1 MRILFL
7 GNNAVGLEV
16 LRELVEGRERVV
28 GLVIHP
34 PEKQR
39 YGEEIIAASALP
51 EEQIFDG
58 ASLKRAEVIEAI
70 RALRP
75 DIGLSVMFG
84 YILQAEF
91 LALFSR
97 GVINLHPSLLP
108 FNRGPHPNVWSIV
121 EGTPAG
127 ATIHYIDEGIDTGD
141 IIAQRDVIVEPTDTG
156 GSLYAKLETCCVEL
170 FRETWP
176 MIKRGTAPRIPQP
189 PEAGTSHR
197 IRDVELIDRI
207 ELDQSSTARA
217 LINILRARTFPPYK
231 GAYFMDQGRRVGL
244 RLHLEYEDDDAS

>member
-1 MRILFL
+1 MRIIFL
-7 GNNAVGLEV
+7 GNNAVGVDV
-16 LRELVEGRERVV
+16 LRELVEGREEVV

-34 PEKQR
+34 PEKR
-39 YGEEIIAASALP
+39 RRGDEIFTTSALP

-58 ASLKRAEVIEAI
+58 ASLKQAAVIEEI

-75 DIGLSVMFG
+75 DIGLSVMFD
-84 YILQAEF
+84 YILESEF
-91 LALFSR
+91 LALFPK

-108 FNRGPHPNVWSIV
+108 FNRGQYPNVWSIV

-141 IIAQRDVIVEPTDTG
+141 IVAQREVVIEPTDTG
-156 GSLYAKLETCCVEL
+156 GSLYAKLEMCCLEL

-176 MIKRGTAPRIPQP
+176 MIKLGTAPRIPQP

-197 IRDVELIDRI
+197 TRDVELIDRI
-207 ELDQSSTARA
+207 ELDQSVTARE

-244 RLHLEYEDDDAS
+244 RLQLEYEDDDGS

>member
-7 GNNAVGLEV
+7 GNNTVGLEV
-16 LRELVEGRERVV
+16 LRELVEGHERVV

-34 PEKQR
+34 PAKQR
-39 YGEEIIAASALP
+39 RSEEIVATSALP
-51 EEQIFDG
+51 EERIFDG
-58 ASLKRAEVIEAI
+58 ASLKQAGVIEAI

-75 DIGLSVMFG
+75 EIGLSVMFG
-84 YILQAEF
+84 YILQPEF
-91 LALFSR
+91 LALFPR

-108 FNRGPHPNVWSIV
+108 FNRGAYPNVWSIV

-141 IIAQRDVIVEPTDTG
+141 IIAQQEVIVEPTDTG
-156 GSLYAKLETCCVEL
+156 ASLNAKLETCCVEL

-176 MIKRGTAPRIPQP
+176 MVKRGAAPRTPQP
-189 PEAGTSHR
+189 SEAGTSHHV
-197 IRDVELIDRI
+197 RDVELIDRI
-207 ELDQSSTARA
+207 ELDESSTARE

-244 RLHLEYEDDDAS
+244 KLFLEYEDDDGS